1 MLSSGINLRVLTPRY
16 LRLFPNSGVR
26 KMQNR
31 SWYALEGLL
40 GDHTVVVDLQ
50 FTGSGT
56 GDRRGAATG
65 GRSGEIGPAGEDGRF
80 RDLF

>member
-1 MLSSGINLRVLTPRY
+1 
-16 LRLFPNSGVR
+16 
-26 KMQNR
+26 MQNR

-50 FTGSGT
+50 FTGSGS

-65 GRSGEIGPAGEDGRF
+65 GRSGEIGRGGRSF
-80 RDLF
+80 SRLLLMV

>member
-1 MLSSGINLRVLTPRY
+1 
-16 LRLFPNSGVR
+16 
-26 KMQNR
+26 MQNR

-50 FTGSGT
+50 FTGSGS

-65 GRSGEIGPAGEDGRF
+65 GRSGSGRTVVFETSFDGVGVWGGVDDRHFSRRIYSLNRMMIGES
-80 RDLF
+80 